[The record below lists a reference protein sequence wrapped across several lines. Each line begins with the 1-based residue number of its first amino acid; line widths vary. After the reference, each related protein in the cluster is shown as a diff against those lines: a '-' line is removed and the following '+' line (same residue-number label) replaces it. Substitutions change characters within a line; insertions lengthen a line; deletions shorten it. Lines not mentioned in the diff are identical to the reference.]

1 MFLSHKLP
9 LQDNLLRALKN
20 GAWLTFDKLTRG
32 VANFIVGVCV
42 ARYLGPDQFGLLSYV
57 LAYLAFFQV
66 FANLGLDSIVVREL
80 VHGQDGPKK
89 RIGSLLGTTLL
100 MRFVA
105 GFASWCFAVFFMVI
119 NYGWDDQRVLLV
131 ALAGGSLIFQAAD
144 TVDLWFQS
152 QNASR
157 RTVLAKLF
165 AFSISAGLK
174 LFLIYIGA
182 ALEFFAAAIFFEFGM
197 IALSLALVYRRNTS
211 ESAWK
216 SDLKEFGIKILR
228 ESWPIILS
236 GFAISIYM
244 RIDQLMIQS
253 MLGNKEVAFFSAAF
267 TFVSLWSI
275 IPTIICSSFM
285 PMISKYKSSNESM
298 YLLLVSRVLR
308 FLLMISISISI
319 LVMIWSKQIVYIIY
333 GVEYADASGV
343 LKILIFTIIPIFLG
357 LGQGL
362 WIFNEKKSSLY
373 LKQTVIGLS
382 FSIPLNFILIKYY
395 GIQGAAIS
403 AVIAH
408 STSAILVNFFLERKL
423 FFLQFSIPH
432 KVQIKK

>member
-1 MFLSHKLP
+1 MPLSLKFP
-9 LQDNLLRALKN
+9 LQDNFLKALKN
-20 GAWLTFDKLTRG
+20 GAWLILDKLTRG
-32 VANFIVGVCV
+32 VASFIVGACV
-42 ARYLGPDQFGLLSYV
+42 ARYLGPDQFGVLSYV
-57 LAYLAFFQV
+57 LAYLAIFQV
-66 FANLGLDSIVVREL
+66 FANLGMDSIVVREL
-80 VHGQDGPKK
+80 VHGQGGPTK
-89 RIGSLLGTTLL
+89 RIGGLLGTTLL
-100 MRFVA
+100 MRFTA
-105 GFASWCFAVFFMVI
+105 GLVSWCFAVFFMAI
-119 NYGWDDQRVLLV
+119 IYGWDDQRVLLV

-152 QNASR
+152 QNASK

-165 AFSISAGLK
+165 AFVISASLK
-174 LFLIYIGA
+174 LFLIYIDA

-197 IALSLALVYRRNTS
+197 IAFSLALVYRRNAF

-216 SDLKEFGIKILR
+216 SNFKEFGIKILK
-228 ESWPIILS
+228 ESWPIILA
-236 GFAISIYM
+236 GIAISIYM

-253 MLGNKEVAFFSAAF
+253 MMGIKEVGLFSVAC

-298 YLLLVSRVLR
+298 YLLSVSRVLR
-308 FLLMISISISI
+308 FLLVISISIS
-319 LVMIWSKQIVYIIY
+319 VVVTIWSEEIIFLIY
-333 GVEYADASGV
+333 GVKYAEASEV

-373 LKQTVIGLS
+373 LKQTVIGLL

-403 AVIAH
+403 AVV
-408 STSAILVNFFLERKL
+408 SYSMSAILVNFFLEKKL
-423 FFLQFSIPH
+423 FFLQFSIPY
-432 KVQIKK
+432 KI